1 MILTTTPVDATAFA
15 RFGTLVEKP
24 ESAGDRRMFSDWLPA
39 IDGLALQFHLNHV
52 AASTLPNSLTQVERH
67 PHSAQVFLPV
77 DVSRYLVVVMPS
89 ASDGSPDV
97 SRACCFELPGTV
109 GVIYR
114 RDVWHAGMMVLDRPG
129 SFAVLMSRGA
139 QDDDVFLPIPAITLA
154 PALPQDL
161 RITRNGHTA

>member
-1 MILTTTPVDATAFA
+1 MILTPIPADAAAFA

-24 ESAGDRRMFSDWLPA
+24 EVAGERRMFSEWLPA
-39 IDGLALQFHLNHV
+39 QDGLALQFHLNHV
-52 AASTLPNSLTQVERH
+52 APTRLPSPLSQVERH

-77 DVSRYLVVVMPS
+77 DVSRYLVVVMPRM
-89 ASDGSPDV
+89 ADGAPDLLHAV
-97 SRACCFELPGTV
+97 CFEVPGSV

-139 QDDDVFLPIPAITLA
+139 QDDDVFLPIPPLTLSA
-154 PALPQDL
+154 RSGHDQ

>member
-1 MILTTTPVDATAFA
+1 MILSPQPADAASFLP
-15 RFGTLVEKP
+15 FGTLVEKP
-24 ESAGDRRMFSDWLPA
+24 EVAGERRMFSDWLPA

-52 AASTLPNSLTQVERH
+52 AASSLPLALAQVERH

-89 ASDGSPDV
+89 SPDGSPDV
-97 SRACCFELPGTV
+97 AQACCFEVPGSI

-114 RDVWHAGMMVLDRPG
+114 RDVWHAGMMVLDRAG

-139 QDDDVFLPIPAITLA
+139 DQDDVFLPIPPLTLA
-154 PALPQDL
+154 PAANQGPRL
-161 RITRNGHTA
+161 TRNGHSA